1 MVDKLEITIDVI
13 IHATEDISK
22 IFQSFNNILEI
33 DEESFIITE
42 TEGYFENPIIML
54 NAKLVK
60 KQAKAF
66 MKKFLKLLSINQINQ
81 LIEEIEERT
90 ADSKFHLRLDK
101 QELVNGK
108 LELSEKDT
116 VKIKIHTP
124 IYNKKDT
131 IKNFS
136 EIFQSQLD

>member
-1 MVDKLEITIDVI
+1 MIDKLEITIDVI

-22 IFQSFNNILEI
+22 IFQSFNDVLKID
-33 DEESFIITE
+33 DEEFTITE
-42 TEGYFENPIIML
+42 TTGYFENPIIML

-60 KQAKAF
+60 KQSKSL
-66 MKKFLKLLSINQINQ
+66 MKKFLKLLPNNQINQ

-90 ADSKFHLRLDK
+90 ADSKLHLRLDK
-101 QELVNGK
+101 QELVKGK
-108 LELSEKDT
+108 LELSEKGT
-116 VKIKIHTP
+116 IKIKIHTP

-131 IKNFS
+131 IKKFS

>member
-1 MVDKLEITIDVI
+1 MIDKLEITIDVI
-13 IHATEDISK
+13 IHATENISK
-22 IFQSFNNILEI
+22 ILQSFNEILEVN
-33 DEESFIITE
+33 EEYFTTKE
-42 TEGYFENPIIML
+42 TTGYYENPIIML

-81 LIEEIEERT
+81 LVEEIEERT

-101 QELVNGK
+101 QELVRGT
-108 LELSEKDT
+108 LMLSEKDT

-124 IYNKKDT
+124 IYNKKDSV
-131 IKNFS
+131 KKFS
-136 EIFQSQLD
+136 QIFLVN

>member
-22 IFQSFNNILEI
+22 IFQSFNDILEI
-33 DEESFIITE
+33 EEEGFSITE
-42 TEGYFENPIIML
+42 TTGYYENPIIML

-60 KQAKAF
+60 KQAKSF
-66 MKKFLKLLSINQINQ
+66 MKKFLKLLSSNQINQ
-81 LIEEIEERT
+81 LIEEIEERI

-101 QELVNGK
+101 QELIKGTLV
-108 LELSEKDT
+108 LSEKDT
-116 VKIKIHTP
+116 IKIKIYTP

-131 IKNFS
+131 TKIFT
-136 EIFQSQLD
+136 EIFQMVN